1 MPASA
6 LSAGAPRSA
15 RHALLPLLVVAA
27 VVASLFALT
36 PAADAASRR
45 QQRIVTG
52 MDVARHQ
59 KGDPYRYGAAGPNAF
74 DCSGLIYYSY
84 RRAGFRHVPRTSSA
98 QAHFMNRIKRSH
110 MRKGDL
116 VFYYSGRAAARN
128 VYHVGVF
135 AGWRHGH
142 RTIVHAPNSGS
153 HVKRERIWT
162 SHWFPGTLRGL

>member
-6 LSAGAPRSA
+6 LSAGAPRRA

-116 VFYYSGRAAARN
+116 
-128 VYHVGVF
+128 
-135 AGWRHGH
+135 
-142 RTIVHAPNSGS
+142 
-153 HVKRERIWT
+153 
-162 SHWFPGTLRGL
+162 